1 MRYHEED
8 DDGMVELEGP
18 GAELRF
24 LVPETKFISFTDE
37 VNPETAL
44 ELVDKLLLADLIEG
58 PTRLLLNSP
67 GGDVNS
73 GIMIMDTILS
83 LEHPVHAIVCGEAGS
98 MGLYIL
104 QACQARYMTRNS
116 SLFWHNP
123 ISISAVTSK
132 DELNKFAKN
141 YVRIIEQM
149 DGMLRKRSDMDKETW
164 DKTFKDKNNL
174 SFSASEALKLGM
186 IDGIVTKF
194 KAAVK
199 PAKVKA
205 TKVVKVA
212 KVVKPE

>member
-1 MRYHEED
+1 MKYHEEES
-8 DDGMVELEGP
+8 ELLELNGP
-18 GAELRF
+18 PPELRF

-37 VNPETAL
+37 VTPETAL
-44 ELVDKLLLADLIEG
+44 ELVDNLLLADLIEG

-67 GGDVNS
+67 GGDVTS
-73 GIMIMDTILS
+73 GIMIMDTIQS

-104 QACQARYMTRNS
+104 QACHARYMTKNS

-123 ISISAVTSK
+123 ISIGVVASRDDMS
-132 DELNKFAKN
+132 KFAKN
-141 YVRIIEQM
+141 YAKTIEQM
-149 DGMLRKRSDMDKETW
+149 DGALRKRSGIDKETW

-186 IDGIVTKF
+186 IDGVVTKF

-199 PAKVKA
+199 PVKA
-205 TKVVKVA
+205 KVVKVP

>member
-1 MRYHEED
+1 MKYHDEE
-8 DDGMVELEGP
+8 GELLELEGP
-18 GAELRF
+18 PPELRF
-24 LVPETKFISFTDE
+24 LIPETKFISFTEE

-67 GGDVNS
+67 GGDVTS

-83 LEHPVHAIVCGEAGS
+83 LENPVHAIVCGEAGS

-141 YVRIIEQM
+141 YIKIIEQM
-149 DGMLRKRSDMDKETW
+149 DGTLRKRSGMDKETW

-186 IDGIVTKF
+186 IDGVVTKF

-199 PAKVKA
+199 PAKA
-205 TKVVKVA
+205 KVA
-212 KVVKPE
+212 KVPKVLKPE